1 MKTRLESDLSSVL
14 ETNRMIELVVDAN
27 RVLEVPLFL
36 FGEPEDFKG
45 VVAYATAVVDV
56 VASWTCSDSVAD
68 YS

>member
-36 FGEPEDFKG
+36 LSEPEDFEG

-56 VASWTCSDSVAD
+56 VASWACSNSVAD